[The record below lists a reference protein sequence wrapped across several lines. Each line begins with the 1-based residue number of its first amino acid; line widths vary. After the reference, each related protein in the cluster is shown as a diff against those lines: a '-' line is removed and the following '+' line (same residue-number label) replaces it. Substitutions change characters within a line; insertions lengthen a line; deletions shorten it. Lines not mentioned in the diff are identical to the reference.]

1 MRKPRTEASAKTADP
16 ELQNEG
22 EGSRSAARRYDAGAE
37 RATVSTHRTEELAK
51 EAERALKG
59 PEGPSLRDAERR
71 GKAAKH
77 R

>member
-1 MRKPRTEASAKTADP
+1 MTKSRLVRKADP

-37 RATVSTHRTEELAK
+37 QAAKDKERTKKLAVA
-51 EAERALKG
+51 AEQALKG
-59 PEGPSLRDAERR
+59 HEGDALQ
-71 GKAAKH
+71 KAEQEAKAGKH